1 MPDHRKH
8 RGKNPQDSKLFD
20 EKNIPSIRSAVKDL
34 SYLLT
39 QGYSINAASKLVGDR
54 YMLSERQRMAIAR
67 SSCPDQSM
75 EIRKAKEVEPEFC
88 KNKMLMIDGYNLLI
102 TIESALSGGYIFKGR
117 DGCYRDISGI
127 HGSYK
132 KVEETIPA
140 FLLIAKELS
149 ALDLK
154 GVLWLFDA
162 PVSNSGR
169 LKLLIM
175 HLAQEH
181 HFPWTVE
188 LVNNPDYILKNSKEI
203 IVSSDSMILNEA
215 AYWINLSK
223 IIILN
228 NIKNSQIIEV

>member
-20 EKNIPSIRSAVKDL
+20 AKIISSLKNAVKDL

-39 QGYSINAASKLVGDR
+39 QGYSINAANKLVGDR
-54 YMLSERQRMAIAR
+54 YLLSERQRMAVAR
-67 SSCPDQSM
+67 CSSPEQSLK
-75 EIRKAKEVEPEFC
+75 IRKTSEVDQEFC
-88 KNKMLMIDGYNLLI
+88 KNRMLIIDGYNLLI
-102 TIESALSGGYIFKGR
+102 TIESALSGGYIFKGL
-117 DGCYRDISGI
+117 DGCYRDISSI

-149 ALDLK
+149 ALEVK

-169 LKLLIM
+169 LKQLI
-175 HLAQEH
+175 LDLSKEH
-181 HFPWTVE
+181 NLPWTVE
-188 LVNNPDYILKNSKEI
+188 LVNDPDYILKNSKEI
-203 IVSSDSMILNEA
+203 VVTSDSMILNEA
-215 AYWINLSK
+215 VNWINLSK

-228 NIKNSQIIEV
+228 NIKNSQIIEF